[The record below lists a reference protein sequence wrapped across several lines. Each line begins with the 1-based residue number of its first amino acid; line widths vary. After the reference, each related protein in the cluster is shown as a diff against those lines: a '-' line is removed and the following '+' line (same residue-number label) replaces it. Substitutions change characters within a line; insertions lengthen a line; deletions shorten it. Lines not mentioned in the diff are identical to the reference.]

1 VVGVASQD
9 LARKRGAIGLI
20 MTEHPSYLG
29 SAQQAEVARLA
40 NKVAEFSGCGVQV
53 THYLDDWAHGEVGA
67 LILTGSHAPWSL
79 HRQSDLAAL
88 RRRVRCFDGPVF
100 GICAG
105 MQLLAKFEGA
115 VFQKGRQAEH
125 GFTKVRLDTTYSLF
139 RDMPKEVE
147 VFQQHTDEVTS
158 IPASVNVVASNDAC
172 AVQALTISG
181 RPWWGTQ
188 FHPELADEHHPAGFR
203 ILELAV
209 QRLLSHVGKLRTSQG
224 GKR

>member
-1 VVGVASQD
+1 
-9 LARKRGAIGLI
+9 

-29 SAQQAEVARLA
+29 QAQQAEVARLA
-40 NKVAEFSGCGVQV
+40 DKVAEVAGCDVQV
-53 THYLDDWAHGEVGA
+53 THYLDEWAHGEVSA
-67 LILTGSHAPWSL
+67 LILTGSYAPWSL
-79 HRQSDLAAL
+79 HQDSDLAAL

-115 VFQKGRQAEH
+115 VFRKGRQAEH
-125 GFTKVRLDTTYSLF
+125 GFTKVSLDTTCGLF
-139 RDMPKEVE
+139 LDMPKEVE

-158 IPASVNVVASNDAC
+158 IPPSVNVVASNDAC

-188 FHPELADEHHPAGFR
+188 FHPELADDHHPAGFR

-209 QRLLSHVGKLRTSQG
+209 QRLLSHVDKRRISQG
-224 GKR
+224 GNR

>member
-1 VVGVASQD
+1 
-9 LARKRGAIGLI
+9 

-29 SAQQAEVARLA
+29 PSQQAEVTRLA
-40 NKVAEFSGCGVQV
+40 DQVAEVAGCGVQV
-53 THYLDDWAHGEVGA
+53 THYLDEWADGEVSA
-67 LILTGSHAPWSL
+67 LILAGSHAPWPL
-79 HRQSDLAAL
+79 HQESDLAAL
-88 RRRVRCFDGPVF
+88 GRRVRGFDGPVF

-115 VFQKGRQAEH
+115 VFEKGRQAEH
-125 GFTKVRLDTTYSLF
+125 GFTKVRLDTACDLF
-139 RDMPKEVE
+139 LAMPEEVE
-147 VFQQHTDEVTS
+147 VFQQHTYEVTS

-209 QRLLSHVGKLRTSQG
+209 QRLLSHVDKRRTSQG